1 MNDNTS
7 IRALAKP
14 PCRGIVVDPS
24 VPERLVI
31 RPVELA
37 TPLPHEAVVRVAAIS
52 LNRGE
57 VRRSQTAAAGWR
69 PGWDFAGTIETPAA
83 DGSGC
88 PAGTR
93 IVGFVAEGAWA
104 ERVVVPTHS
113 IAALPDTVSFKA
125 AATLPVAGLT
135 ALLALERGGL
145 LLTRSVLITGAS
157 GGVGYFAC
165 QLAARSGAI
174 VTAQVRRSEQ
184 VDFVM
189 MAGAHQVVVGNDFS
203 AYAPYNVALD
213 SVGGDVLPRVLESLA
228 PDGTCVMFGATAG
241 TEITF
246 NASKFYGG
254 GGLSLYG
261 FILFHELKKQ
271 TAAAGLARLVGLVAT
286 GELIP
291 HIDLEAPWTEI
302 ADVAQQLTDR
312 RFLGKA
318 VLHVQG

>member
-1 MNDNTS
+1 MSDSTS
-7 IRALAKP
+7 IRAV
-14 PCRGIVVDPS
+14 IVDPA
-24 VPERLVI
+24 VPGRLKI
-31 RPVELA
+31 DRVELA
-37 TPLPHEAVVRVAAIS
+37 TPLPHEAIVRVAAIS

-57 VRRSQTAAAGWR
+57 VRRSQVAAAGWR
-69 PGWDFAGTIETPAA
+69 PGWDFAGTIETAAA
-83 DGSGC
+83 DGSGF

-93 IVGFVAEGAWA
+93 IVGFLAEGAWA
-104 ERVVVPTHS
+104 EQVVVPTHA
-113 IAALPDTVSFKA
+113 IAALPDTVTFKA

-145 LLTRSVLITGAS
+145 LLTHSVLITGAS

-174 VTAQVRRSEQ
+174 VTAQVRRPEL
-184 VDFVM
+184 VDFVNT
-189 MAGAHQVVVGNDFS
+189 AGAHQVVVGNDFS
-203 AYAPYNVALD
+203 AYAPYDLALD
-213 SVGGDVLPRVLESLA
+213 SVGGDVLPKVLENLA

-271 TAAAGLARLVGLVAT
+271 PAAAGLTRLVRQVAT

-302 ADVAQQLTDR
+302 ATVAQQLTDR
-312 RFLGKA
+312 QFLGKA
-318 VLHVQG
+318 VLHIQA